1 MVNPGPCS
9 VIVQPLQMFLGPQVF
24 NLGDLESSA
33 LSSQFESRFSQ
44 LQAFKFNPSTAPKPH
59 GICPQ

>member
-1 MVNPGPCS
+1 
-9 VIVQPLQMFLGPQVF
+9 MFLGPQVF

-44 LQAFKFNPSTAPKPH
+44 LQAFKFNPSTAPKPL
-59 GICPQ
+59 GIYPH